1 MAANGQPKPLH
12 GAGEYGATTV
22 DVTKDGSSLR
32 IAFGRNQDGGK
43 VFYGAMILSPEA
55 VTELKQQLAEFEE

>member
-1 MAANGQPKPLH
+1 MVESKHPEPLH

-22 DVTKDGSSLR
+22 DVTKDGSALR
-32 IAFGRNQDGGK
+32 IAFGRNAPSGK

-55 VTELKQQLAEFEE
+55 ALELEEQLAQIKK